1 MSAGR
6 GMRWLWP
13 LLLVVALGTLV
24 VAEVAGRPA
33 LTNADRAHDLAQEF
47 ACPVCAGQ
55 SVAESDVP
63 IARTIRASIASMV
76 DGGATDDD
84 IRTMLVAR
92 FGEDID
98 YTPSGSGLTG
108 LVWVLPVVAAVVAAA
123 LVWAAVRRWQGGQEE
138 GDAARSARP
147 LVLVGVVVV
156 ALVAGV
162 LVARLSG
169 GRGLGD
175 SLSGDIR
182 QSTRTLLIEAGVA
195 PIDEAID
202 LYTQVLD
209 LQPSNAE
216 ALAYRGW
223 AHRRNG
229 DALAARAD
237 LEAAV
242 EADPTYPD
250 ARVFRASQRLADG
263 DAPEAAQDLVAL
275 DALDAPPIVGDL
287 LAATRLRE
295 RVAGQLTAGGALLAA
310 LDLLDSGLAVD
321 PAAAGLLAERGW
333 LLVRT
338 GEPELLEIGVVSLD
352 EAVSADPRH
361 AHALAYRAVARSVL
375 LGDTAGA
382 TADAAEFAS
391 LADPPADLVS
401 LLESEGLLG

>member
-1 MSAGR
+1 M
-6 GMRWLWP
+6 
-13 LLLVVALGTLV
+13 
-24 VAEVAGRPA
+24 
-33 LTNADRAHDLAQEF
+33 
-47 ACPVCAGQ
+47 
-55 SVAESDVP
+55 
-63 IARTIRASIASMV
+63 
-76 DGGATDDD
+76 
-84 IRTMLVAR
+84 
-92 FGEDID
+92 
-98 YTPSGSGLTG
+98 
-108 LVWVLPVVAAVVAAA
+108 VAAA

-195 PIDEAID
+195 PTDEAID

-250 ARVFRASQRLADG
+250 ARVFRASQSS
-263 DAPEAAQDLVAL
+263 
-275 DALDAPPIVGDL
+275 
-287 LAATRLRE
+287 ATCW
-295 RVAGQLTAGGALLAA
+295 
-310 LDLLDSGLAVD
+310 
-321 PAAAGLLAERGW
+321 P
-333 LLVRT
+333 
-338 GEPELLEIGVVSLD
+338 
-352 EAVSADPRH
+352 
-361 AHALAYRAVARSVL
+361 
-375 LGDTAGA
+375 
-382 TADAAEFAS
+382 
-391 LADPPADLVS
+391 PPACAS
-401 LLESEGLLG
+401 GWPGS